1 MNLAGVTRKQ
11 LNQICSTFLFDGMK
25 NSEILSILKDERAIC
40 TDYGKGEVIFRPQ
53 QYSRSLAYILKGA
66 VSVSM
71 QTGTRENFPMRKIE
85 AGSFFG
91 VAAMF
96 NDDTPYVTEI
106 TAVKETRIIFFSE
119 ALVEQC
125 IREHE
130 VFAMNYVRF
139 LSDRIRFLNRK
150 INLLANSS
158 SENSLI
164 GYLLNAAGRFGE
176 EFRLEV
182 SYTELARN
190 LNIGRSSLYRAMDDL
205 EEKNIIRRKGRNII
219 LVNYDALKK
228 Y

>member
-1 MNLAGVTRKQ
+1 
-11 LNQICSTFLFDGMK
+11 
-25 NSEILSILKDERAIC
+25 
-40 TDYGKGEVIFRPQ
+40 
-53 QYSRSLAYILKGA
+53 
-66 VSVSM
+66 
-71 QTGTRENFPMRKIE
+71 
-85 AGSFFG
+85 
-91 VAAMF
+91 
-96 NDDTPYVTEI
+96 
-106 TAVKETRIIFFSE
+106 
-119 ALVEQC
+119 
-125 IREHE
+125 
-130 VFAMNYVRF
+130 MNYVRF

-205 EEKNIIRRKGRNII
+205 EEKNIIKRKGRNIT